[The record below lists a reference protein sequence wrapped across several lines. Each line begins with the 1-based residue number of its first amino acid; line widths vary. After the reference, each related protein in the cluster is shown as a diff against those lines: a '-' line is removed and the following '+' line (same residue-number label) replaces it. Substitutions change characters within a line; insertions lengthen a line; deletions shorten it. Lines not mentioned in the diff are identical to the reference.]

1 MAGTRIVI
9 CLCRSEKCR
18 RAGRPVHRNTETRIA
33 HRGEVAMSMRS
44 NTRLGAALGFA
55 AAIAL
60 SAGTVSAQQAA
71 AIKLFK
77 VITAKDEV
85 EIGLTD
91 EELRSF
97 GPLPDV
103 ENLAQ
108 HLVDAGQMT
117 VWQYAVKRAS
127 DGGTVHAPLR
137 RIAIFKS

>member
-1 MAGTRIVI
+1 
-9 CLCRSEKCR
+9 
-18 RAGRPVHRNTETRIA
+18 
-33 HRGEVAMSMRS
+33 MSMRS

-137 RIAIFKS
+137 RIAIFKSDTLRIEPFNPAPLKAVPTEAGQ